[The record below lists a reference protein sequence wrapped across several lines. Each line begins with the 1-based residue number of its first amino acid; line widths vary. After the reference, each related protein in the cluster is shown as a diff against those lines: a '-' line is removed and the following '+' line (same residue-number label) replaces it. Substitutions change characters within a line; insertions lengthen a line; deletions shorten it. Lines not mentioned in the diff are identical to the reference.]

1 MKYKKIFLLLVCS
14 VFFVAGISAQSKTGK
29 VYFIRSTGL
38 AGSAGPFT
46 AFIDDGLVCKLN
58 NKRYSIHE
66 VSAGEHNFSV
76 QFTGKKSKDKAERIT
91 IDVEAGKTYY
101 IQLIFQAGMI
111 KNNVYCQEVT
121 ASSAKTVLK
130 DCEEDKKCL

>member
-1 MKYKKIFLLLVCS
+1 MKYKKLIVAALLG
-14 VFFVAGISAQSKTGK
+14 VFFSLAAGAQSKTGK

-38 AGSAGPFT
+38 TGAAGAFT

-58 NKRYSIHE
+58 NKRFSIHE
-66 VSAGEHNFSV
+66 VGVGEHNFSV
-76 QFTGKKSKDKAERIT
+76 QFTGKKSKEKAERIT

-101 IQLIFQAGMI
+101 IQLIFQAGML

>member
-1 MKYKKIFLLLVCS
+1 MKYTKIFLFALI
-14 VFFVAGISAQSKTGK
+14 FFLGAPHAFSQSKSGK

-46 AFIDDGLVCKLN
+46 AFIDDQLVCKLN

-66 VSAGEHNFSV
+66 VAAGEHNFSV
-76 QFTGKKSKDKAERIT
+76 QFTGKKSKEKAERIT
-91 IDVEAGKTYY
+91 IEVEAGKTYY
-101 IQLIFQAGMI
+101 IQLIFQAGML

-121 ASSAKTVLK
+121 ASSAKTVLSA
-130 DCEEDKKCL
+130 CEEDKKCD

>member
-1 MKYKKIFLLLVCS
+1 MKYTKFLLLA
-14 VFFVAGISAQSKTGK
+14 FAFLIGTAQAFSQSNTGK
-29 VYFIRSTGL
+29 VYFIRSTGF

-46 AFIDDGLVCKLN
+46 TFIDDKLVCKLN

-66 VSAGEHNFSV
+66 VSAGEHSFSV
-76 QFTGKKSKDKAERIT
+76 QFTGSKSKEKAERIT

-101 IQLIFQAGMI
+101 IQLIFQAGML

-121 ASSAKTVLK
+121 ASSAKTVLSA
-130 DCEEDKKCL
+130 CEEDKKCD